1 MMWLLALT
9 AMAADLDLP
18 GITDALAQELQRN
31 ATELTLEGAPPI
43 YFARYR
49 ALFMEQVDVRAR
61 FGSVIR
67 TSTSPYR

>member
-31 ATELTLEGAPPI
+31 A
-43 YFARYR
+43 
-49 ALFMEQVDVRAR
+49 
-61 FGSVIR
+61 
-67 TSTSPYR
+67 